1 MNDRAE
7 IRETNVPPVIE
18 CRRIEKT
25 YNDGTRELRILR
37 GLDLDVQEGE
47 ILAICGPSGVGKSTL
62 LHIMGTLDQPTGGEL
77 RFRGTPV
84 NQMSRSAVNRI
95 RNEEIGFVF
104 QFYHLL
110 PEFTALENV
119 MMPALSQGRSR
130 AQCRERAEHLL
141 ERVGLRERMTH
152 KPGQLSGGE
161 QQRAA
166 IARALFNKPSV
177 VLADEPTG
185 NLDEK
190 TGVGITELLW
200 DLNRSDGVTLVVVT
214 HDTALARQA
223 SRWVLMHDGLA
234 HVQDALSG
242 YEPEEIRP

>member
-1 MNDRAE
+1 
-7 IRETNVPPVIE
+7 
-18 CRRIEKT
+18 
-25 YNDGTRELRILR
+25 
-37 GLDLDVQEGE
+37 
-47 ILAICGPSGVGKSTL
+47 
-62 LHIMGTLDQPTGGEL
+62 
-77 RFRGTPV
+77 
-84 NQMSRSAVNRI
+84 
-95 RNEEIGFVF
+95 
-104 QFYHLL
+104 
-110 PEFTALENV
+110 

-130 AQCRERAEHLL
+130 RSQCRVPGRGHLL
-141 ERVGLRERMTH
+141 EPASGFEERMTH

-166 IARALFNKPSV
+166 IARALFNKPSL

-185 NLDEK
+185 NLDER
-190 TGVGITELLW
+190 TGVPKSSPSYCGT
-200 DLNRSDGVTLVVVT
+200 STAADGVTLVVMVT